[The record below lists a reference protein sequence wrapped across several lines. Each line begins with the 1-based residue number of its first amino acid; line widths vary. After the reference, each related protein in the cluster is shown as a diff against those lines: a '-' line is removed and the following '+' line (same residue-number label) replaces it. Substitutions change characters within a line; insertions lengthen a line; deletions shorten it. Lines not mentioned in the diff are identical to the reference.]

1 MIYSKERKHL
11 RTPGGFFH
19 LEEEK
24 TRTRAFGFGH
34 GDHIKLEDEYGI
46 EWRGSAERNAD
57 NSVTYRFRTAKG
69 TKLSGVSTDAT
80 VVLRDGRGNTWKGF
94 VG

>member
-1 MIYSKERKHL
+1 MIYSKERKRPRL
-11 RTPGGFFH
+11 PGGFFH

-24 TRTRAFGFGH
+24 TRTRAFGYGH
-34 GDHIKLEDEYGI
+34 GDHIKLEDEYGT
-46 EWRGSAERNAD
+46 EWHGSAERNDD
-57 NSVTYRFRTAKG
+57 NSVTYRFRTSNGAS
-69 TKLSGVSTDAT
+69 LSGVSTDAV